1 MPVRKEDEIMAEYL
15 LKGGKML
22 EKTCKT
28 CGCPLFEVKGKT
40 LCVVCAEN
48 APAEKTTK
56 NAGAKAPAEQSGA
69 HHAHDHGAT
78 CGCGV
83 DHDEDSCSCN
93 EDGGMLTDELAMTVL
108 SLCERIQNEKDPE
121 NVLLLMNAVKAGTE
135 SIEILC
141 RL

>member
-22 EKTCKT
+22 EKSCKT

-48 APAEKTTK
+48 NATEKSSPVPV
-56 NAGAKAPAEQSGA
+56 AHA
-69 HHAHDHGAT
+69 HHKHDQECT
-78 CGCGV
+78 CGDQKEETC
-83 DHDEDSCSCN
+83 E
-93 EDGGMLTDELAMTVL
+93 GGLLTDELAMTIV
-108 SLCERIQNEKDPE
+108 SICERIQNEKDPE

-135 SIEILC
+135 SLQILC
-141 RL
+141 QL

>member
-1 MPVRKEDEIMAEYL
+1 MAPRKEDEIMAGYL

-48 APAEKTTK
+48 ETEKGAEKKPAATAPPA
-56 NAGAKAPAEQSGA
+56 AGHVHST
-69 HHAHDHGAT
+69 T
-78 CGCGV
+78 CGCGG
-83 DHDEDSCSCN
+83 DHDAEPCTCED
-93 EDGGMLTDELAMTVL
+93 EEGGPLAEELAMTIHA
-108 SLCERIQNEKDPE
+108 LCERIHNEKDPE
-121 NVLLLMNAVKAGTE
+121 NVLSLMQAVKAGTE
-135 SIEILC
+135 ALEILC

>member
-1 MPVRKEDEIMAEYL
+1 MTVRKEDEIMAEYL

-40 LCVVCAEN
+40 FCVVCAEN
-48 APAEKTTK
+48 PAATPESAEPVAPA
-56 NAGAKAPAEQSGA
+56 
-69 HHAHDHGAT
+69 HHEHGHT
-78 CGCGV
+78 CSCGE
-83 DHDEDSCSCN
+83 DHDEDSCTCN
-93 EDGGMLTDELAMTVL
+93 EDGGLLTDELAMTVL

-135 SIEILC
+135 SLEILC
-141 RL
+141 RI